1 MLIASEYFFKNLVR
15 KLFGAIDSVNF
26 NVLNMSSTSL
36 DDSGVKRKVLS
47 DGLIIFVVFTCG
59 DFNFWGNYCETLVE
73 EIA

>member
-59 DFNFWGNYCETLVE
+59 DFNF
-73 EIA
+73 

>member
-1 MLIASEYFFKNLVR
+1 MLIASEYFLKNLVR
-15 KLFGAIDSVNF
+15 KLFGAINSVSF

-36 DDSGVKRKVLS
+36 DDAGVKRKVLS

-73 EIA
+73 EIT